1 MPYNIDIDALWQEQN
16 VQAFGGNSYYG
27 DGGDATAV
35 GIQTGAISDNDTLV
49 DLGNPSIDVDANLAF
64 QFQNVQAFGGNS
76 VFGDG
81 GDATAVGVQSGEIQ
95 DNDLTV
101 A

>member
-35 GIQTGAISDNDTLV
+35 GIQTGAISDNDLDV
-49 DLGNPSIDVDANLAF
+49 GNPSTDIDANLLF
-64 QFQNVQAFGGNS
+64 QAQNVQAFGGNS
-76 VFGDG
+76 FDGNG
-81 GDATAVGVQSGEIQ
+81 GDAVAVGVQSGEIQ